1 MTRETIEK
9 YTSELVMELREHEV
23 GGKIIGDAVAQVESH
38 SAESGAEPSAE
49 FGTPQEFAGELA
61 RGRTKKIG
69 WPLYVTS
76 AILTLGGGVLLL
88 RGIFGVIQDR
98 EILWG
103 IPPLVGIIVGT
114 LAILAWILV
123 MIVAADPIR
132 DPRRRS

>member
-69 WPLYVTS
+69 WPLYVAS